1 MINLDSLLETEVNQ
15 KQIKKIKLTINKFL
29 NQ

>member
-1 MINLDSLLETEVNQ
+1 MINLDDQINAQVDRNQ
-15 KQIKKIKLTINKFL
+15 VKKIKLTINKFL

>member
-1 MINLDSLLETEVNQ
+1 MINLDNLINAQADRNQ
-15 KQIKKIKLTINKFL
+15 VKKIKLTINKFL